1 MGITKTTVFNA
12 QQNKLATIAKVIGHP
27 ARVAIIEYLLKN
39 NTCICNDLVE
49 VLPLSQSTISQHL
62 KELKQVGVI
71 KGEIEGPKMNYCI
84 DEQMWEEARDLMIN
98 LFASY
103 APKKNCC

>member
-1 MGITKTTVFNA
+1 MGITKSTVFNA

-27 ARVAIIEYLLKN
+27 ARVAIIEFLLKN

-62 KELKQVGVI
+62 KELKQVGII

>member
-1 MGITKTTVFNA
+1 MGITKAQVFNS
-12 QQNKLATIAKVIGHP
+12 QQNKLAAIAKAIGHP

-39 NTCICNDLVE
+39 NTCICNDLVG

-62 KELKQVGVI
+62 KELKQVGII

-84 DEQMWEEARDLMIN
+84 DEKVWEEAKDSLIN
-98 LFASY
+98 LFTSY
-103 APKKNCC
+103 LPGRNCC

>member
-1 MGITKTTVFNA
+1 MGITKAQVFSN
-12 QQNKLATIAKVIGHP
+12 QQNKLATIAKAIGHP

-39 NTCICNDLVE
+39 NTCICNDLVG

-62 KELKQVGVI
+62 KELKQVGII

-84 DEQMWEEARDLMIN
+84 DEKVWEEAKDIIIN
-98 LFASY
+98 LFTSY
-103 APKKNCC
+103 LPGKNCC

>member
-1 MGITKTTVFNA
+1 MGITKSTVFNA

-62 KELKQVGVI
+62 KELKQVGII

-103 APKKNCC
+103 TPKKNCC